1 VNNAL
6 YILLIVLI
14 LAVFLVVGPWL
25 TILAVNQLFGTSI
38 QLTFLNWLSVAW
50 LHLVVANSYTT
61 RK

>member
-1 VNNAL
+1 MDKAL

-14 LAVFLVVGPWL
+14 LGIFLVVGPWL

-38 QLTFLNWLSVAW
+38 QLTFLNWLAVAW

-61 RK
+61 KK